1 MCNIDDHPD
10 KDATQEC
17 LDLTLLEVVNGST
30 QYDIEPK
37 WMTTHVNVSL
47 PANLTCKHCV
57 FQWKY
62 ITGNS
67 WGISNGSACLGCGTK
82 NEEFYGC
89 SDISIVNE
97 SESTVNST
105 SNSIKTV
112 EIPRRQCSSAVKF
125 SRSFDLTALLSQ
137 YCRRICSTDC
147 DSDRTDSNY
156 DDCRKSCEKLCICE

>member
-1 MCNIDDHPD
+1 MCNIDEHPD

-17 LDLTLLEVVNGST
+17 LNLNLLHVVNGST
-30 QYDIEPK
+30 QYDVEPK
-37 WMTTHVNVSL
+37 LMTVHVNVSL
-47 PANLTCKHCV
+47 PSNLTCKHCV

-67 WGISNGSACLGCGTK
+67 WGISDGKACLGCGTQ

-89 SDISIVNE
+89 SDIAIMNE
-97 SESTVNST
+97 SDLIDK
-105 SNSIKTV
+105 SIKTE
-112 EIPRRQCSSAVKF
+112 EIPRRHCSSAVKF
-125 SRSFDLTALLSQ
+125 SRSFDLTGLLSQ
-137 YCRRICSTDC
+137 YCQTICSTNC